1 MKCTAVKV
9 QAVQT
14 KAGATIA
21 LNVGHQKVRGK
32 KHDCREGGEEKG
44 RDGNLIFTFSGHGVK
59 LPIHFEMRL
68 LHPVFCIK
76 FESL

>member
-32 KHDCREGGEEKG
+32 SMIVRGGG
-44 RDGNLIFTFSGHGVK
+44 RKRPGWKSDFHIFWTWCKTPNSF
-59 LPIHFEMRL
+59 
-68 LHPVFCIK
+68 
-76 FESL
+76 

>member
-32 KHDCREGGEEKG
+32 SMIVGGGEG

-59 LPIHFEMRL
+59 LPIHSEMRL

>member
-32 KHDCREGGEEKG
+32 SMIVGGGGGG
-44 RDGNLIFTFSGHGVK
+44 RDGNPIFTFSGHGVI
-59 LPIHFEMRL
+59 LPIHSEMRL

>member
-32 KHDCREGGEEKG
+32 SMIGWGWGGGMEI
-44 RDGNLIFTFSGHGVK
+44 RFS
-59 LPIHFEMRL
+59 HFLDM
-68 LHPVFCIK
+68 V
-76 FESL
+76 

>member
-9 QAVQT
+9 QTVQT

-32 KHDCREGGEEKG
+32 SMIVGEKKEKG
-44 RDGNLIFTFSGHGVK
+44 RDGNPIFTFSGHGVK
-59 LPIHFEMRL
+59 LPIHSEMRL

>member
-1 MKCTAVKV
+1 MTCTAVKV
-9 QAVQT
+9 KAVQT

-32 KHDCREGGEEKG
+32 SMIVGGKKEKS
-44 RDGNLIFTFSGHGVK
+44 RDGNPIFTFSGHGVK
-59 LPIHFEMRL
+59 LPIHSEMRL

>member
-32 KHDCREGGEEKG
+32 SMIVRGGGKKKAGME
-44 RDGNLIFTFSGHGVK
+44 I
-59 LPIHFEMRL
+59 
-68 LHPVFCIK
+68 
-76 FESL
+76 

>member
-32 KHDCREGGEEKG
+32 SMIVRGGGGEKKAGME
-44 RDGNLIFTFSGHGVK
+44 I
-59 LPIHFEMRL
+59 
-68 LHPVFCIK
+68 
-76 FESL
+76 

>member
-32 KHDCREGGEEKG
+32 SMIVGGGGKAGMEI
-44 RDGNLIFTFSGHGVK
+44 RFS
-59 LPIHFEMRL
+59 HFLDM
-68 LHPVFCIK
+68 V
-76 FESL
+76 

>member
-32 KHDCREGGEEKG
+32 SMIVRGGEEKG

-59 LPIHFEMRL
+59 LPIHSVMRL

>member
-32 KHDCREGGEEKG
+32 SMIVGGGG
-44 RDGNLIFTFSGHGVK
+44 RPGWKSDFHIFWTWCKTPNSF
-59 LPIHFEMRL
+59 
-68 LHPVFCIK
+68 
-76 FESL
+76 

>member
-32 KHDCREGGEEKG
+32 SMIVGGGG
-44 RDGNLIFTFSGHGVK
+44 RKRPGWKSDFHIFWTWCK
-59 LPIHFEMRL
+59 TPN
-68 LHPVFCIK
+68 
-76 FESL
+76 SL

>member
-32 KHDCREGGEEKG
+32 SMIVGGKKEKG
-44 RDGNLIFTFSGHGVK
+44 RDGNQIFTFSGHGVK
-59 LPIHFEMRL
+59 LPIHSEMRL